1 MIDNAWLS
9 CQIIQNVVKAFAD
22 VGILLVLRPKAKEHP
37 ISTIT
42 EATKKSRRLL
52 QRFIITS
59 TLVVASF
66 VACAAVTAI
75 IAVRLLVPI
84 AVTGFVVVASAG
96 VNAIPNAL
104 YTGDSE
110 TRLTVLTQLK
120 QSFDVQA
127 PQPIDPQLAAWI
139 LPAIE
144 QCRTDSDP
152 EVVAL
157 AGKLADHINDNTSQP
172 PQ

>member
-1 MIDNAWLS
+1 MPNSPTVIA
-9 CQIIQNVVKAFAD
+9 AT
-22 VGILLVLRPKAKEHP
+22 LRPKPKDHP
-37 ISTIT
+37 ISRFT
-42 EATKKSRRLL
+42 EASKKSRRLL

-66 VACAAVTAI
+66 VVCVAVTAI
-75 IAVRLLVPI
+75 IGVRLLVPI
-84 AVTGFVVVASAG
+84 VVSGFLGVASAG

-104 YTGDSE
+104 YTGDSA
-110 TRLTVLTQLK
+110 TRLTVLTELK

-144 QCRTDSDP
+144 QCRIDSDL
-152 EVVAL
+152 EVVEL
-157 AGKLADHINDNTSQP
+157 AGKLVDHINDNTSQP

>member
-1 MIDNAWLS
+1 MTKSVLYSLS
-9 CQIIQNVVKAFAD
+9 PLLASKTPVWRSKFVVAAIALAFA
-22 VGILLVLRPKAKEHP
+22 GLAGLV
-37 ISTIT
+37 
-42 EATKKSRRLL
+42 
-52 QRFIITS
+52 
-59 TLVVASF
+59 
-66 VACAAVTAI
+66 
-75 IAVRLLVPI
+75 
-84 AVTGFVVVASAG
+84 SAG
-96 VNAIPNAL
+96 VNATANAL

-120 QSFDVQA
+120 QSFDAQA

-157 AGKLADHINDNTSQP
+157 AGELADHITDKTSP
-172 PQ
+172 PTQ

>member
-1 MIDNAWLS
+1 M
-9 CQIIQNVVKAFAD
+9 
-22 VGILLVLRPKAKEHP
+22 VG
-37 ISTIT
+37 
-42 EATKKSRRLL
+42 
-52 QRFIITS
+52 
-59 TLVVASF
+59 ASF
-66 VACAAVTAI
+66 VVGAAVTAI

-84 AVTGFVVVASAG
+84 VVSGFVGVASVG
-96 VNAIPNAL
+96 VKAIPNAL

-157 AGKLADHINDNTSQP
+157 AEKLADHIHTYTSPP